1 MKIIKKENEQ
11 VVPSIFPFRTECE
24 YCNTEL
30 ELDESDAHIG
40 SYGLY
45 DYVCPC
51 CKMKNELDDGI
62 NLNKDNLQ
70 FPIHYYSFKDGK
82 NISDEEIDKWVK
94 QGIKY
99 LEEHTDEYSW
109 SVGTGDSKVFV
120 QKFDEDNEYSITVC
134 KGYYEVE
141 IPIK

>member
-11 VVPSIFPFRTECE
+11 IVPSIFPFRTECE

-51 CKMKNELDDGI
+51 CEMKNKLDDGI
-62 NLNKDNLQ
+62 DLNKDNLQ
-70 FPIHYYSFKDGK
+70 FPVHYYSFENG
-82 NISDEEIDKWVK
+82 NEVQDEKIDKWVK
-94 QGIKY
+94 KGIEY
-99 LEEHTDEYSW
+99 LEEHTDEYLYCT
-109 SVGTGDSKVFV
+109 GTGNSKVFV
-120 QKFDEDNEYSITVC
+120 QKLEGDNVYSITVC
-134 KGYYEVE
+134 RDYYEVE